1 MSKDM
6 SVYFSG
12 KKLYGDDFTL
22 DKITEWFRD
31 EQEGFADLG
40 AKDRQ
45 NYRYIHHQLNIRHG
59 FAHFGTRRF
68 KHALGFGSAYGDEFM
83 PIIRQIDFITII
95 DPSDAFSKNKEIN
108 GVPCEYHKPNVD
120 GSISFGNGSFDLITS
135 LGVMHHI
142 PNVSKVIR
150 ECFRC
155 LGTDGVMLI
164 REPIV
169 SMGDWT
175 KPRSGLTKRERGI
188 PLKIFEE
195 IIRASGFTI
204 KHKTL
209 CFFPAIPKL
218 LYKIGVAAYN
228 NPTVTC
234 LDEVLS
240 RSFSWN
246 IRYHRTNVLAKI
258 GPASA
263 YFVLEKG

>member
-1 MSKDM
+1 
-6 SVYFSG
+6 
-12 KKLYGDDFTL
+12 
-22 DKITEWFRD
+22 
-31 EQEGFADLG
+31 
-40 AKDRQ
+40 
-45 NYRYIHHQLNIRHG
+45 
-59 FAHFGTRRF
+59 
-68 KHALGFGSAYGDEFM
+68 
-83 PIIRQIDFITII
+83 
-95 DPSDAFSKNKEIN
+95 
-108 GVPCEYHKPNVD
+108 
-120 GSISFGNGSFDLITS
+120 
-135 LGVMHHI
+135 
-142 PNVSKVIR
+142 
-150 ECFRC
+150 
-155 LGTDGVMLI
+155 MLI

-228 NPTVTC
+228 NPTVTW

-246 IRYHRTNVLAKI
+246 LRYHRTNVLAKI